1 MIIIE
6 VKLNFYKDTL
16 HNDLIYYKPDYVITG
31 EQGAVTIKEIGITNI
46 QIAHLP
52 FFDDRSLSSGLVSTQ
67 WKPLT
72 SFKVLFVKDG
82 IVIAQL
88 HLIE

>member
-1 MIIIE
+1 MKIIE

-16 HNDLIYYKPDYVITG
+16 HNDLIYYNPDYVITG

-46 QIAHLP
+46 QVAHLP
-52 FFDDRSLSSGLVSTQ
+52 FFDNKEIDLLG
-67 WKPLT
+67 
-72 SFKVLFVKDG
+72 SFKVLFVKDS

>member
-1 MIIIE
+1 MRIIE
-6 VKLNFYKDTL
+6 VRLKNYKKIL
-16 HNDLIYYKPDYVITG
+16 HSDLIYFNPDYVITG
-31 EQGAVTIKEIGITNI
+31 EQGAVTIKEIGMTNI
-46 QIAHLP
+46 QVAHLP
-52 FFDDRSLSSGLVSTQ
+52 FFDNTSESTGLISTQ